1 MVQTM
6 QTIFWL
12 KPPKQQMK
20 HTVPNVSKKKY
31 RSNNYWRNMDS
42 MIPQTSERQILV
54 CYQPCMEHLTSMFN
68 PLSTQGN
75 LFTLDKSVEFCFVKC
90 MIADS

>member
-20 HTVPNVSKKKY
+20 HTVRNVSQKKKKTVPTTTEEI
-31 RSNNYWRNMDS
+31 W
-42 MIPQTSERQILV
+42 IL
-54 CYQPCMEHLTSMFN
+54 
-68 PLSTQGN
+68 
-75 LFTLDKSVEFCFVKC
+75 
-90 MIADS
+90 